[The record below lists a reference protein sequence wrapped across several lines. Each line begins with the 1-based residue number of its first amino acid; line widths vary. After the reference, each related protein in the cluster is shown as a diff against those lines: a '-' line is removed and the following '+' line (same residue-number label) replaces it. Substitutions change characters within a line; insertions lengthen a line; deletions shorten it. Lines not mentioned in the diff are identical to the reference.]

1 MKEMEHKQQ
10 ENINLLWAVT
20 LAASFHV
27 DPGVL
32 KSRRTMVDVIYDGD
46 DENSQEVLVFTCIFT
61 RLSQVRIGV

>member
-1 MKEMEHKQQ
+1 MEDKQQ

-32 KSRRTMVDVIYDGD
+32 KTRRTMVDVIYDGD
-46 DENSQEVLVFTCIFT
+46 DENSQEV
-61 RLSQVRIGV
+61 